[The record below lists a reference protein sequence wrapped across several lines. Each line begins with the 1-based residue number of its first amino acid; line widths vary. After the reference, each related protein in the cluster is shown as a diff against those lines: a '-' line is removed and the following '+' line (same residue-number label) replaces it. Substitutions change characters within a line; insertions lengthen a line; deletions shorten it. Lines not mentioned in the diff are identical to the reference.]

1 MKIGQRGA
9 AMMIQAEISLY
20 PLGEAKLSTR
30 IKGFVAS
37 LQRSGLTVELG
48 RMSTVI
54 SGESATVFRALQDAF
69 ESDAAH
75 GGTVMTVKVSNACP
89 L

>member
-1 MKIGQRGA
+1 
-9 AMMIQAEISLY
+9 MMIQAEISLY
-20 PLGEAKLSTR
+20 PLGETKLSTR
-30 IKGFVAS
+30 IEGFVAN
-37 LQRSGLTVELG
+37 LERSGLTVEVG

-54 SGESATVFRALQDAF
+54 SGESAAIFKALQDAF
-69 ESDAAH
+69 ESDATR

>member
-1 MKIGQRGA
+1 
-9 AMMIQAEISLY
+9 MIQAEISLY
-20 PLGEAKLSTR
+20 PLGETKLFTR
-30 IKGFVAS
+30 IKGFVES
-37 LQRSGLTVELG
+37 LQRSGLTVEVG

-54 SGESATVFRALQDAF
+54 SGESAAVFKALQDAF
-69 ESDAAH
+69 ESDAAR